1 MWLRLMGVLVLIIT
15 PLVGCTVRRTLEG
28 GVEPGWW
35 APANPASAPALPT
48 AVYEGRLVDGFE
60 TSSFEACGLN
70 ERWWAEGNLHRVG
83 DFVCAHPEVR
93 SDKGFQLAIL
103 FVRVRGTPSATG
115 NYGHGGSYPRKLAVD
130 EVLEVREYLD
140 GDCGRRPGA

>member
-1 MWLRLMGVLVLIIT
+1 MDGLLRRNFILLILVLFICI
-15 PLVGCTVRRTLEG
+15 
-28 GVEPGWW
+28 GVFS
-35 APANPASAPALPT
+35 AQSPASEEDA
-48 AVYEGRLVDGFE
+48 
-60 TSSFEACGLN
+60 
-70 ERWWAEGNLHRVG
+70 
-83 DFVCAHPEVR
+83 